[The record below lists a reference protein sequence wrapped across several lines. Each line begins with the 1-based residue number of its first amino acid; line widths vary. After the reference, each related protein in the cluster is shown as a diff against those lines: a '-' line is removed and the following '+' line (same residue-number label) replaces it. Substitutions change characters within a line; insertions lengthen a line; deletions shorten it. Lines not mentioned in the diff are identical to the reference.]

1 MPPAWT
7 WLVFR
12 LLALLAGGLL
22 VGWLYGQPL
31 AGALLAALGALAWNV
46 LNLYRLERW
55 LLHGEPVEIPD
66 GSGVWPQVFARIA
79 FLRQRAKRRGKR
91 FRRLVKELR
100 ASTEAFPDG
109 GVVLNA
115 EHEILNYNQAARQ
128 LLGLRKRRDKGQ
140 RIENL
145 LRHPAFVSYLQQP
158 GERQT
163 VELPAPAGADTWISC
178 RLIPYGPGQSL
189 LLIRD
194 ITQGIKLER
203 MRRDFVANASHELRS
218 PLTVISGYLDT
229 MAEDEA
235 ISDAWR
241 QPVTVMQDQAGRMRR
256 LIEDLLHLS
265 RLESGDEV
273 PRDRVVDLAA
283 LVTAVGNE
291 AAVLVAEPARIELEL
306 ESRAGLLGEETEIR
320 SIISN
325 LVSNAI
331 RYTPPEGR
339 ITISWSVDES
349 GGHLAVADTGI
360 GIAEE
365 DIPRVTE
372 RFYRTDA
379 GRARQRGG
387 TGLGLAIVK
396 HALRRHGAELAV
408 ASRLGQGSTF
418 TCHFPRDR
426 VAES

>member
-1 MPPAWT
+1 MSETWT
-7 WLVFR
+7 WLVLR
-12 LLALLAGGLL
+12 LLALLAGGLFL
-22 VGWLYGQPL
+22 GWLYGQPM
-31 AGALLAALGALAWNV
+31 AGMLLAALAALAWNV
-46 LNLYRLERW
+46 ANLYRLERW
-55 LLHGEPVEIPD
+55 LIRGEPIEIPD
-66 GSGVWPQVFARIA
+66 GSGVWPQVFAKIA

-115 EHEILNYNQAARQ
+115 DHEILNYNEAARR

-145 LRHPAFVSYLQQP
+145 LRHPAFISYLQHA
-158 GERQT
+158 GDRQA
-163 VELPAPAGADTWISC
+163 VELPAPASVDTWISC

-218 PLTVISGYLDT
+218 PLTVISGYLDA

-235 ISDAWR
+235 IAGTWR

-273 PRDRVVDLAA
+273 PRDRVVDLPA
-283 LVTAVGNE
+283 LVTAVSKE
-291 AAVLVAEPARIELEL
+291 AGSLVAEPAKIDINLH
-306 ESRAGLLGEETEIR
+306 SQAGLLGEESDIR
-320 SIISN
+320 SIVSN

-331 RYTPPEGR
+331 RYTPAEGS
-339 ITISWSVDES
+339 ITITWSVNES
-349 GGHLAVADTGI
+349 GGYLAVADTGI
-360 GIAEE
+360 GIAED

-372 RFYRTDA
+372 RFYRTDS

-396 HALRRHGAELAV
+396 HALRRHGAELSV
-408 ASRLGQGSTF
+408 ESRLGQGSTF

-426 VAES
+426 IRES